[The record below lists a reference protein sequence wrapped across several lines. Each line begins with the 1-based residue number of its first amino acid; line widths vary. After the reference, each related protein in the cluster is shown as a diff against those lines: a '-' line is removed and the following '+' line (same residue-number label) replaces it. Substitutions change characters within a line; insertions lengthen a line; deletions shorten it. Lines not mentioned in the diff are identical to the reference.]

1 MSDYD
6 AATADL
12 VVRTLRAIAEATPI
26 DTKSIDFDPVVVV
39 PARADIDSSVH
50 GHRRVRWLVGL
61 AATAAAALV
70 VAVVWARH
78 DGRVE
83 TSPSDGAIATD
94 PPPSTRMAPGWL
106 PRGFSAEPTEIT
118 RSRGLGMSIEGALLR
133 SPASGAEIVAVSIE
147 SGHEDGGASIVM
159 GRRVQRVEQAVEGVF
174 RPPTGDHI
182 VTGSAGPR
190 GAVAMARGGASPA
203 GANAV
208 VARLLEG
215 VAPVEATAEGWKAT
229 PLPLDW
235 LPGIAPEVVTG
246 HQRDDGMSGVAVT
259 TVSGQLPG
267 PDLIESLLAD
277 VEQTQLRGL
286 PAWTFAPEGSD
297 DTMLLWQQG
306 PGLVVTVTGG
316 LSPDE
321 LTQVAEGLVAVND
334 GPSGS
339 AARPHVVAEGTIEGL
354 DYRVERSAGE
364 GTAVGACVTLVL
376 EDEAASGPAC
386 TRTGE
391 VRTYVT
397 SFEPVARVDDIT
409 LFWGLVPPEVQ
420 TVTADDSASSSAETT
435 AVDPSDT
442 DSARYVL
449 IPVAWDGEARV
460 TFTLRDRD
468 GRSAGAYTGHFS
480 FAGPPG

>member
-1 MSDYD
+1 
-6 AATADL
+6 
-12 VVRTLRAIAEATPI
+12 
-26 DTKSIDFDPVVVV
+26 
-39 PARADIDSSVH
+39 
-50 GHRRVRWLVGL
+50 
-61 AATAAAALV
+61 
-70 VAVVWARH
+70 
-78 DGRVE
+78 
-83 TSPSDGAIATD
+83 
-94 PPPSTRMAPGWL
+94 
-106 PRGFSAEPTEIT
+106 
-118 RSRGLGMSIEGALLR
+118 
-133 SPASGAEIVAVSIE
+133 
-147 SGHEDGGASIVM
+147 
-159 GRRVQRVEQAVEGVF
+159 
-174 RPPTGDHI
+174 
-182 VTGSAGPR
+182 
-190 GAVAMARGGASPA
+190 
-203 GANAV
+203 
-208 VARLLEG
+208 
-215 VAPVEATAEGWKAT
+215 
-229 PLPLDW
+229 
-235 LPGIAPEVVTG
+235 
-246 HQRDDGMSGVAVT
+246 MSGVAVT

-339 AARPHVVAEGTIEGL
+339 AGL

-364 GTAVGACVTLVL
+364 GTAVGDCVTLVL
-376 EDEAASGPAC
+376 EDEAASEPAC